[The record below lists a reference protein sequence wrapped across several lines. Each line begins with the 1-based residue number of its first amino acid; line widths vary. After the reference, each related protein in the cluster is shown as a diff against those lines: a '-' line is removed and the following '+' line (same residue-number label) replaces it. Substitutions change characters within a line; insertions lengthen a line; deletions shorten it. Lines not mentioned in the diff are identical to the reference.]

1 MKQFPN
7 IFQCLSTA
15 ELQPCSKILYFRLKH
30 TFLPFLSSCYR
41 AQLFIS
47 TKPVGF
53 TCEGRMGWNE
63 GCITSESMK
72 HNRIEQE
79 NDCLRH
85 LFRTLHGLWVS
96 SSFADIYQGQ
106 LTIILF
112 VVENKWIGVG
122 KDVMS
127 RAESYV
133 WNEGGGW
140 WEGITY
146 QGSLNHASLMT
157 LRILFTHTLS
167 NLQRDLKTC
176 DNVRVFWKD

>member
-1 MKQFPN
+1 
-7 IFQCLSTA
+7 
-15 ELQPCSKILYFRLKH
+15 
-30 TFLPFLSSCYR
+30 
-41 AQLFIS
+41 
-47 TKPVGF
+47 
-53 TCEGRMGWNE
+53 MGWNE

-72 HNRIEQE
+72 HNRREQE

-96 SSFADIYQGQ
+96 SSFSDIYQGQ

-127 RAESYV
+127 TAESYV

-146 QGSLNHASLMT
+146 QGSFNHASLMT
-157 LRILFTHTLS
+157 LHILFTHTLS
-167 NLQRDLKTC
+167 NLLKDLNTC
-176 DNVRVFWKD
+176 DNVRIFWKD

>member
-1 MKQFPN
+1 
-7 IFQCLSTA
+7 
-15 ELQPCSKILYFRLKH
+15 
-30 TFLPFLSSCYR
+30 
-41 AQLFIS
+41 
-47 TKPVGF
+47 
-53 TCEGRMGWNE
+53 MGWNE

-72 HNRIEQE
+72 HNRTEQE

-96 SSFADIYQGQ
+96 SSFSDIYQGQ

-157 LRILFTHTLS
+157 LHILFTHTLS
-167 NLQRDLKTC
+167 NLQRDLDLWQCQILLKRL
-176 DNVRVFWKD
+176 V